1 MALGR
6 WKVLIAAA
14 GLAAAGAGAF
24 AVNQYR
30 PLAVDLVRPETE
42 VAIKVFGLGTVEARV
57 VTRIGFKVAGT
68 LTELKVDHGDRVAA
82 GQLLAQI
89 DASEQRAR
97 LAKARAQVL
106 SAEAAVQ
113 VAEAASRKSM
123 ALVMQRTQVNQRRQS
138 LLARQA
144 VSVEAAEDAQ
154 LNEGVAKADLLV
166 AQSEIEAAKARL
178 DDAKA
183 QYDFDSVVLSQH
195 ELRAPFD
202 GIVSVRAKE
211 LGAVMAAGEALFTLV
226 APETMWILAYVDEA
240 RAGDIEEGQAVE
252 IKLRSLPQ
260 QTFRGRVARIGIESD
275 RVNEERRVYVTCG
288 NCPEAFYL
296 GEQAEVFI
304 TTTVLAR
311 ALMVPEASITAF
323 DGASGVVW
331 TVEDGRLNRR
341 RLTFGKRT
349 VDGRFEV
356 RGGLPDGAA
365 LPATLS
371 PSFRE
376 GRGVRAAQGRAQ

>member
-14 GLAAAGAGAF
+14 AVAVIGGTGLT
-24 AVNQYR
+24 VNHYR
-30 PLAVDLVRPETE
+30 PLAVELRQPETDI
-42 VAIKVFGLGTVEARV
+42 AIKVFGLGTVEARV
-57 VTRIGFKVAGT
+57 VSKIGFKVAGT
-68 LTELKVDHGDRVAA
+68 LTDLRVDHGDRVAA
-82 GQLLAQI
+82 GQVLAQI
-89 DASEQRAR
+89 DPGEQKAR

-106 SAEAAVQ
+106 SAEAAVK

-123 ALVMQRTQVNQRRQS
+123 ALVTQRSQVNQRRQS

-154 LNEGVAKADLLV
+154 LNEGVARADQLV
-166 AQSEIEAAKARL
+166 ALSEIESAKARL

-202 GIVSVRAKE
+202 GLVTTRAKE

-226 APETMWILAYVDEA
+226 APETMWILAYVDET
-240 RAGDIEEGQAVE
+240 RAGDIEEGQPVE
-252 IKLRSLPQ
+252 VRLRSMPQ
-260 QTFRGRVARIGIESD
+260 QMFRGRVARIGIESD
-275 RVNEERRVYVTCG
+275 RVNEERRVYVTCA
-288 NCPEAFYL
+288 NCPETFYL

-304 TTTVLAR
+304 ATAVLAR
-311 ALMVPEASITAF
+311 ALMVPQASIGAF
-323 DGASGVVW
+323 DGASGLVW

-341 RLTFGKRT
+341 RVTLGKRT
-349 VDGRFEV
+349 LDGRIEI
-356 RGGLPDGAA
+356 RGGLPEGAL
-365 LPATLS
+365 LPAAVS
-371 PSFRE
+371 ADFRE
-376 GRGVRAAQGRAQ
+376 GRGVRVAQGGAP

>member
-6 WKVLIAAA
+6 WKMLIAAA
-14 GLAAAGAGAF
+14 SVVAAGGAGA
-24 AVNQYR
+24 AVNYYR
-30 PLAVDLVRPETE
+30 PVGVGLVEPETGI
-42 VAIKVFGLGTVEARV
+42 AIKVFGLGTVEARV

-68 LTELKVDHGDRVAA
+68 LTDLRVDHGDRVAT
-82 GQLLAQI
+82 GQLLALI
-89 DASEQRAR
+89 DASEQKAR

-123 ALVMQRTQVNQRRQS
+123 VLVMQRTQVNQRRQS

-166 AQSEIEAAKARL
+166 AQSEIESAKARL

-183 QYDFDSVVLSQH
+183 QYDYDSVVLSQH

-202 GIVSVRAKE
+202 AIVTARTKE

-240 RAGDIEEGQAVE
+240 RAGDIEEGQSVE
-252 IKLRSLPQ
+252 IRLRSLPQ
-260 QTFRGRVARIGIESD
+260 QAFHGRVARIGIESD
-275 RVNEERRVYVTCG
+275 RVNEERRIYVTCG
-288 NCPEAFYL
+288 DCPEAFYL

-304 TTTVLAR
+304 TTNVLER
-311 ALMVPEASITAF
+311 ALMAPEASIGGF
-323 DGASGVVW
+323 DGASGIVW
-331 TVEDGRLNRR
+331 TVEEGRLNRR
-341 RLTFGKRT
+341 RVELGKRT
-349 VDGRFEV
+349 LDGRV
-356 RGGLPDGAA
+356 QIRSGLPEGAA
-365 LPATLS
+365 LPAAVS
-371 PSFRE
+371 SSFRE
-376 GRGVRAAQGRAQ
+376 GRGVRTSQRRQP